1 MKVYSTVWADK
12 PWEQVGGSYGEVA
25 SPTGDD
31 LGDLFFADVKADRI
45 YKADPAGKVSVY
57 KERPGGVK
65 ALREGPGSMLYAYLA
80 ERRQIVAY
88 GPGGDMRVVAREVD
102 LSDMAVTAR
111 SAIYFVDRVK
121 KAIGLVEPSG
131 KVRMVYS
138 GGEIAAPSGL
148 ALSGDQAMLV
158 VSDAQSRFSWS
169 FQIAVDGGLQNGE
182 PFYRLEAPEAGW
194 MSGVRG
200 VAEDSTGLVY
210 FATPMGIQVCE
221 ANGRMAEV
229 LNSPEIGGVSSFGFA
244 GKNLDWMVVTQG
256 AKVFRRPV
264 KVTGVAS
271 GILVQLP
278 KPPL

>member
-1 MKVYSTVWADK
+1 
-12 PWEQVGGSYGEVA
+12 
-25 SPTGDD
+25 
-31 LGDLFFADVKADRI
+31 VKADRI
-45 YKADPAGKVSVY
+45 YKADAEGKVSVY
-57 KERPGGVK
+57 KERPGGVR
-65 ALREGPGSMLYAYLA
+65 ALREGPGSVLYGYLA

-88 GPGGDMRVVAREVD
+88 GPGGDMRVVARGVHA
-102 LSDMAVTAR
+102 SDMAVTAK
-111 SAIYFVDRVK
+111 SEIYFLDAAK
-121 KAIGLVEPSG
+121 KTVGLVDASG
-131 KVRMVYS
+131 KVRVVYS
-138 GGEIAAPSGL
+138 AGEIAAPSGL

-210 FATPMGIQVCE
+210 FATPVGIQVCE

-229 LNSPEIGGVSSFGFA
+229 LNPPEIGAVSSFAFA
-244 GKNLDWMVVTQG
+244 GKRLEWMVATQG
-256 AKVFRRPV
+256 GKVFRRPV
-264 KVTGVAS
+264 KVTGVTA
-271 GILVQLP
+271 GTLVKLP